1 MGSSSSKKD
10 KTKQKEEEENA
21 QENKPVRRFQ
31 EQSHHKIQLEKPE
44 NENNNN
50 IIKPEAELK
59 LEEEKKEDEE
69 KIKREQEEKMKREQE
84 EKMKREQEE
93 KNRIEEENKREELK
107 QSILRKIMEEENIIK
122 LKFTIEEFINY
133 IIKFF
138 DDFIQIFYSIP
149 KKSLYISLI
158 FEFNKIY
165 IYSFNTKEYPDIP
178 QRPLFF
184 EVLKYTSIVVVC
196 LVFMSKDLELYKKF
210 SSKIKEPIEK
220 FIFSMINIIGK
231 NILKSKTVAGYIK
244 NFKKAKKEP
253 ILCINDIIKILF
265 VNGKNAPLYKNLKN
279 ALSQILANI
288 MTEPIETLIT
298 RINESILFFYNADS
312 YLVIKHNLVQSTE
325 VSTTKSIKS
334 KTTNNTNNI
343 NRSKSKNKKKEIKK
357 DENQKDKDKE
367 KEKISLLITDPFISE
382 PMTKD
387 FCLVLDIDET
397 ISHTMRLSFGN
408 YFLLRPG
415 VIHLIKKLYKFYE
428 IDIFTAAIKRYA
440 DNIINKLDPNDNY
453 IRYRFYREHC
463 IYEGTKTVKKLVR
476 IGRDLNKI
484 IFVDNIKYNAKYNM
498 DNLYH
503 VSSWK
508 DDVYDTEMVKLQ
520 DLLVD
525 IIVNGKFKDDI
536 RKGIAGKDDQV
547 PSAAV

>member
-1 MGSSSSKKD
+1 MGSSSSKED
-10 KTKQKEEEENA
+10 KSKQIETARNVIQQKENRPIKKFHEQTHHKVKIEKSNDEYNVIEIFKEEKKEQEQEQERKMKEKEEEEERKRIEAQKEEEE
-21 QENKPVRRFQ
+21 KRRRK
-31 EQSHHKIQLEKPE
+31 E
-44 NENNNN
+44 
-50 IIKPEAELK
+50 
-59 LEEEKKEDEE
+59 EEEKK
-69 KIKREQEEKMKREQE
+69 
-84 EKMKREQEE
+84 
-93 KNRIEEENKREELK
+93 RIEEERKKEEIK

-122 LKFTIEEFINY
+122 IKFTNEEFINY

-138 DDFIQIFYSIP
+138 DEFIQIYYSIP
-149 KKSLYISLI
+149 KKNLYISLV
-158 FEFNKIY
+158 FEFNKIFF
-165 IYSFNTKEYPDIP
+165 YSFNTKEYPDIP
-178 QRPLFF
+178 QRSSFF
-184 EVLKYTSIVVVC
+184 EVLKYSSIIVVC

-210 SSKIKEPIEK
+210 SSKIKEHIEK
-220 FIFSMINIIGK
+220 FIFSMINIVGR
-231 NILKSKTVAGYIK
+231 NILKSKIITSYIK

-253 ILCINDIIKILF
+253 LLCINDVIKILF

-279 ALSQILANI
+279 ALSQVLMNI
-288 MTEPIETLIT
+288 TKEPIEELMT

-312 YLVIKHNLVQSTE
+312 YLVNKNNLMQSSISTE
-325 VSTTKSIKS
+325 TSTPKSIKS
-334 KTTNNTNNI
+334 KNSKS
-343 NRSKSKNKKKEIKK
+343 RSKSKKKEIKK
-357 DENQKDKDKE
+357 EE
-367 KEKISLLITDPFISE
+367 KEKAPVIITDPFINE
-382 PMTKD
+382 PLIKD

-415 VIHLIKKLYKFYE
+415 VIHLIKKLYNFYE

-508 DDVYDTEMVKLQ
+508 DNVYDTEMIKLQ
-520 DLLVD
+520 DLLID
-525 IIVNGKFKDDI
+525 IMVNGTFKDDI

-547 PSAAV
+547 

>member
-1 MGSSSSKKD
+1 MGSSSPKENEEKENNNKENKQDSKENKLSSNIIEIQNKEKEKLKKID
-10 KTKQKEEEENA
+10 EEKKLKEEKEKLEEKKKKEEEE
-21 QENKPVRRFQ
+21 EKERK
-31 EQSHHKIQLEKPE
+31 KIQ
-44 NENNNN
+44 
-50 IIKPEAELK
+50 
-59 LEEEKKEDEE
+59 
-69 KIKREQEEKMKREQE
+69 
-84 EKMKREQEE
+84 
-93 KNRIEEENKREELK
+93 EEENKRIEEDNRKKEEMK
-107 QSILRKIMEEENIIK
+107 QSILRQMMEEETIIK
-122 LKFTIEEFINY
+122 FKFTNEEFVNY

-138 DDFIQIFYSIP
+138 EEFIQIFYSIP
-149 KKSLYISLI
+149 KKSLYISLVS
-158 FEFNKIY
+158 EFNKTY

-178 QRPLFF
+178 QRQNFF
-184 EVLKYTSIVVVC
+184 EILKYTSVIVVC
-196 LVFMSKDLELYKKF
+196 LVFMSKDLDLYKKF
-210 SSKIKEPIEK
+210 NSKIKEPIEK
-220 FIFSMINIIGK
+220 FLFSMINIIGR
-231 NILKSKTVAGYIK
+231 NILKGKTISGFIK

-279 ALSQILANI
+279 ALTQIVYNI
-288 MTEPIETLIT
+288 TTEPIDELMT

-312 YLVIKHNLVQSTE
+312 YIINKNVLSQSINTETSTPRNIKA
-325 VSTTKSIKS
+325 K
-334 KTTNNTNNI
+334 NNRS
-343 NRSKSKNKKKEIKK
+343 RSKSKKKETKK
-357 DENQKDKDKE
+357 EE
-367 KEKISLLITDPFISE
+367 KVNTIITDPFISE
-382 PMTKD
+382 PMIKD

-415 VIHLIKKLYKFYE
+415 VIHLIKKLYNFYE

-508 DDVYDTEMVKLQ
+508 DNVYDTEMIKLQ

-525 IIVNGKFKDDI
+525 IMVNGTFKDDI

-547 PSAAV
+547 QPPPV

>member
-1 MGSSSSKKD
+1 MGSTSP
-10 KTKQKEEEENA
+10 KEEKPQQNETEGNVILIKD
-21 QENKPVRRFQ
+21 NKPLRRFH
-31 EQSHHKIQLEKPE
+31 EQSHHKINIEKPNTE
-44 NENNNN
+44 NE
-50 IIKPEAELK
+50 IKK
-59 LEEEKKEDEE
+59 EEEDVEKKEDEE
-69 KIKREQEEKMKREQE
+69 KKEEEEKKEKEREEERKRKEEEERENEIKRE
-84 EKMKREQEE
+84 
-93 KNRIEEENKREELK
+93 EEENKRIEDERKREEIK
-107 QSILRKIMEEENIIK
+107 QRILRKIREEENIIK
-122 LKFTIEEFINY
+122 IKFTNEEFINY

-138 DDFIQIFYSIP
+138 DEFIQIFYSIP
-149 KKSLYISLI
+149 KKSLYISLVL
-158 FEFNKIY
+158 EFNKTY

-178 QRPLFF
+178 QRSPFF
-184 EVLKYTSIVVVC
+184 EVLKYTSIIIVC

-220 FIFSMINIIGK
+220 FIFSMINIVGR
-231 NILKSKTVAGYIK
+231 NTLKSKTIISYIK

-253 ILCINDIIKILF
+253 ILCINDVIKILF
-265 VNGKNAPLYKNLKN
+265 VSGKNAPLYKNLKN
-279 ALSQILANI
+279 ALSQVLANI
-288 MTEPIETLIT
+288 TTEPIEELMT

-312 YLVIKHNLVQSTE
+312 YLVIKHNLMQSAFSTE
-325 VSTTKSIKS
+325 TNTPKSIKS
-334 KTTNNTNNI
+334 KNSKS
-343 NRSKSKNKKKEIKK
+343 RSKSKKKEPKT
-357 DENQKDKDKE
+357 EE
-367 KEKISLLITDPFISE
+367 KEKPPAIITDPFISE

-415 VIHLIKKLYKFYE
+415 VIHLIKKLYNFYE

-440 DNIINKLDPNDNY
+440 DNIVNKLDPNDNY

-508 DDVYDTEMVKLQ
+508 DNVYDTEMIKLQ

-525 IIVNGKFKDDI
+525 IIANGTFKDDI

-547 PSAAV
+547 AVV

>member
-1 MGSSSSKKD
+1 MGSSSPKEEKP
-10 KTKQKEEEENA
+10 KQKETENIIV
-21 QENKPVRRFQ
+21 QEIKPIKKFQ
-31 EQSHHKIQLEKPE
+31 EQSHHFYDSEKPE
-44 NENNNN
+44 TENK
-50 IIKPEAELK
+50 ISKTEEELELEK
-59 LEEEKKEDEE
+59 KEKEKQKKEEEEKKRKEQEQKEE
-69 KIKREQEEKMKREQE
+69 QERIKREEEEKK
-84 EKMKREQEE
+84 
-93 KNRIEEENKREELK
+93 RIEEERKREEIK

-122 LKFTIEEFINY
+122 IKFTNEEFINY

-138 DDFIQIFYSIP
+138 DEFIQIFYSIP
-149 KKSLYISLI
+149 KKSLYISLV
-158 FEFNKIY
+158 FEFNKTY
-165 IYSFNTKEYPDIP
+165 IYSFNTKTYPDIP
-178 QRPLFF
+178 QRSSFF
-184 EVLKYTSIVVVC
+184 EVLKYTSIIVVC

-210 SSKIKEPIEK
+210 SSKVREHIEK
-220 FIFSMINIIGK
+220 FIFSMINIIGR
-231 NILKSKTVAGYIK
+231 NILKSKTISGYIK

-253 ILCINDIIKILF
+253 ILCINDVIKILF
-265 VNGKNAPLYKNLKN
+265 VSGKNAPLYKNLKN
-279 ALSQILANI
+279 ALSQVLYNI
-288 MTEPIETLIT
+288 TTEPIEELMT

-312 YLVIKHNLVQSTE
+312 YLVIKNNLTQSLSTE
-325 VSTTKSIKS
+325 TSTPKSIKS
-334 KTTNNTNNI
+334 KNNKS
-343 NRSKSKNKKKEIKK
+343 RSKSKKKEIKK
-357 DENQKDKDKE
+357 DDKE
-367 KEKISLLITDPFISE
+367 KEKEKEKEKPNITITDPFINE

-415 VIHLIKKLYKFYE
+415 VIHLIKKLYNFYE

-440 DNIINKLDPNDNY
+440 DNIVNKLDPNDNY
-453 IRYRFYREHC
+453 IKYRFYREHC

-498 DNLYH
+498 ENLYH

-508 DDVYDTEMVKLQ
+508 DNVYDTEMIKLQ

-525 IIVNGKFKDDI
+525 IIVNGTFKDDI

-547 PSAAV
+547 VAAG

>member
-10 KTKQKEEEENA
+10 KPKQKETDGNL
-21 QENKPVRRFQ
+21 QENKPIRRHQ
-31 EQSHHKIQLEKPE
+31 EQSHHKIQSQKPE
-44 NENNNN
+44 IVNN
-50 IIKPEAELK
+50 ITTKKQEIEVI
-59 LEEEKKEDEE
+59 LEDEKDEERKIQKEEE
-69 KIKREQEEKMKREQE
+69 KIKREEEEEKI
-84 EKMKREQEE
+84 KREQEE

-122 LKFTIEEFINY
+122 IKFTNEEFINY

-138 DDFIQIFYSIP
+138 DEFIQIFYCIP
-149 KKSLYISLI
+149 KKSSYISLI

-184 EVLKYTSIVVVC
+184 EVLKYTSIIVVC

-210 SSKIKEPIEK
+210 SSKIREPIEK
-220 FIFSMINIIGK
+220 FIFSMINIMGR
-231 NILKSKTVAGYIK
+231 NILKSKTITGYIK
-244 NFKKAKKEP
+244 SFKKAKKDP

-279 ALSQILANI
+279 ALSQILTNI
-288 MTEPIETLIT
+288 MTEPIEDLIT

-312 YLVIKHNLVQSTE
+312 YLVIKRNLTQSTE
-325 VSTTKSIKS
+325 VSTAKSIKS
-334 KTTNNTNNI
+334 KNTNNTNNN
-343 NRSKSKNKKKEIKK
+343 NRSKSKNKKKEVKK
-357 DENQKDKDKE
+357 EETKENKDKE
-367 KEKISLLITDPFISE
+367 KEKISIVIADPFISE

-415 VIHLIKKLYKFYE
+415 VIHLIKKLYNFYE

-508 DDVYDTEMVKLQ
+508 DDVYDTEMIKLQ

-547 PSAAV
+547 VAAV

>member
-1 MGSSSSKKD
+1 MGSSSPKEEKSKQNETEGNVILIQNNKPL
-10 KTKQKEEEENA
+10 KRFHEQTHHKINVEKPSYESEIKKSEEIEEKIEEEKEKKKEKEEEEERKRREAQKEEEE
-21 QENKPVRRFQ
+21 
-31 EQSHHKIQLEKPE
+31 KIKR
-44 NENNNN
+44 
-50 IIKPEAELK
+50 K
-59 LEEEKKEDEE
+59 EEEK
-69 KIKREQEEKMKREQE
+69 R
-84 EKMKREQEE
+84 
-93 KNRIEEENKREELK
+93 RIEEERKKEEIK

-122 LKFTIEEFINY
+122 IKFTNEEFINY

-138 DDFIQIFYSIP
+138 DEFIQIFYSIP
-149 KKSLYISLI
+149 KKSLYISLVL
-158 FEFNKIY
+158 EFNKTY

-178 QRPLFF
+178 QRSSFF
-184 EVLKYTSIVVVC
+184 EVLKYTSIIMVC

-220 FIFSMINIIGK
+220 FIFSIINIAGR
-231 NILKSKTVAGYIK
+231 NNLKSKTIISYIK

-253 ILCINDIIKILF
+253 ILCINDVIKILF

-279 ALSQILANI
+279 ALSQVLANI
-288 MTEPIETLIT
+288 TTEPIEELMT

-312 YLVIKHNLVQSTE
+312 YLVIKHNLIQSLASTE
-325 VSTTKSIKS
+325 TSTPRSIKS
-334 KTTNNTNNI
+334 KNNKS
-343 NRSKSKNKKKEIKK
+343 RSKSKKKEIKK
-357 DENQKDKDKE
+357 EE
-367 KEKISLLITDPFISE
+367 KEKAPSPVIISDPFISE

-415 VIHLIKKLYKFYE
+415 VIHLIKKLYNFYE

-440 DNIINKLDPNDNY
+440 DNIVNKLDPNDNY

-508 DDVYDTEMVKLQ
+508 DNVYDTEMIKLQ

-525 IIVNGKFKDDI
+525 IIVNGTFKDDI

-547 PSAAV
+547 TVV

>member
-1 MGSSSSKKD
+1 MGSSSSKD
-10 KTKQKEEEENA
+10 KPKQKEIEPIENQNEKNKPIRKFQEQTHHKEKIEIKKSEEELKKEKEQREQEEERKRLQAQKEEEER
-21 QENKPVRRFQ
+21 QRK
-31 EQSHHKIQLEKPE
+31 
-44 NENNNN
+44 
-50 IIKPEAELK
+50 
-59 LEEEKKEDEE
+59 
-69 KIKREQEEKMKREQE
+69 
-84 EKMKREQEE
+84 
-93 KNRIEEENKREELK
+93 IEEERKKEEMK
-107 QSILRKIMEEENIIK
+107 QYILRKIREEETIIK
-122 LKFTIEEFINY
+122 IKFTNEEFLNY

-138 DDFIQIFYSIP
+138 EDFVQIFYSIP
-149 KKSLYISLI
+149 KKSLYISLV

-178 QRPLFF
+178 QRSSFF
-184 EVLKYTSIVVVC
+184 DVLKYSSIIVVC

-210 SSKIKEPIEK
+210 NSKIKEPIEK
-220 FIFSMINIIGK
+220 FIFSMINIVGR
-231 NILKSKTVAGYIK
+231 NILKNKTINGYIK

-253 ILCINDIIKILF
+253 ILCINDVIKILF
-265 VNGKNAPLYKNLKN
+265 VNGKNEPLYKNLKN
-279 ALSQILANI
+279 ALSQILSNI
-288 MTEPIETLIT
+288 TTEPVEELIK

-312 YLVIKHNLVQSTE
+312 YLVIKNNLRQTISTE
-325 VSTTKSIKS
+325 TSTPKSIKT
-334 KTTNNTNNI
+334 KNTNNTKS
-343 NRSKSKNKKKEIKK
+343 RSKSKKKETKK
-357 DENQKDKDKE
+357 EE
-367 KEKISLLITDPFISE
+367 KVPIIINEPFISE

-415 VIHLIKKLYKFYE
+415 VITLIKKLYNFYE

-440 DNIINKLDPNDNY
+440 DNIVNKLDPNDNY

-498 DNLYH
+498 ENLYH

-508 DDVYDTEMVKLQ
+508 DNVYDTEMIKLQ

-525 IIVNGKFKDDI
+525 IIVNGTFKDDI

>member
-10 KTKQKEEEENA
+10 KPKQKETDGNL
-21 QENKPVRRFQ
+21 QENKPIRRHQ
-31 EQSHHKIQLEKPE
+31 EQSHHKIQSQKPE
-44 NENNNN
+44 IVNN
-50 IIKPEAELK
+50 ITTKKQEIEVI
-59 LEEEKKEDEE
+59 LEDEKDEERKIQTEEE
-69 KIKREQEEKMKREQE
+69 KIKREEEEEKI
-84 EKMKREQEE
+84 KREQEE

-122 LKFTIEEFINY
+122 IKFTNEEFINY

-138 DDFIQIFYSIP
+138 DEFIQIFYCIP
-149 KKSLYISLI
+149 KKSSYISLI

-184 EVLKYTSIVVVC
+184 EVLKYTSIIVVC

-210 SSKIKEPIEK
+210 SSKIREPIEK
-220 FIFSMINIIGK
+220 FIFSTINIMGR
-231 NILKSKTVAGYIK
+231 NILKSKTITGYIK
-244 NFKKAKKEP
+244 SFKKAKKDP

-288 MTEPIETLIT
+288 MTEPIEDLIT

-312 YLVIKHNLVQSTE
+312 YLVIKRNLTQSTE
-325 VSTTKSIKS
+325 VSTAKSIKS
-334 KTTNNTNNI
+334 KNTNNTNNN
-343 NRSKSKNKKKEIKK
+343 NRSKSKNKKKEVKK
-357 DENQKDKDKE
+357 EETKDNKDKE
-367 KEKISLLITDPFISE
+367 KEKISIVIADPFISE

-415 VIHLIKKLYKFYE
+415 VIHLIKKLYNFYE

-508 DDVYDTEMVKLQ
+508 DDVYDTEMIKLQ

-547 PSAAV
+547 VAAV

>member
-10 KTKQKEEEENA
+10 KSKQKEEENTH
-21 QENKPVRRFQ
+21 ENKPIRRFH
-31 EQSHHKIQLEKPE
+31 EQSHHKIHIAKPE

-50 IIKPEAELK
+50 IIKPENELNN
-59 LEEEKKEDEE
+59 EEEKKKRDQEE
-69 KIKREQEEKMKREQE
+69 KIKREEEEKIKREEE
-84 EKMKREQEE
+84 EKK
-93 KNRIEEENKREELK
+93 RIEEENKKEELK
-107 QSILRKIMEEENIIK
+107 QSILKKIMEEENIIK
-122 LKFTIEEFINY
+122 IKFTNEEFVNY

-138 DDFIQIFYSIP
+138 DEFIQIFYSIP

-158 FEFNKIY
+158 FEFNKTY
-165 IYSFNTKEYPDIP
+165 IYSFYTKEYPDIP
-178 QRPLFF
+178 QRSLFF
-184 EVLKYTSIVVVC
+184 DVLKYTSIIVVC

-210 SSKIKEPIEK
+210 SSKIREPIEK
-220 FIFSMINIIGK
+220 FIFSMINIIGR
-231 NILKSKTVAGYIK
+231 NMLKSKTISGYIK
-244 NFKKAKKEP
+244 NFKKAKKDP

-279 ALSQILANI
+279 ALSQILGNI
-288 MTEPIETLIT
+288 TTEPIEDLMT

-312 YLVIKHNLVQSTE
+312 YLVIKHKSTESTE
-325 VSTTKSIKS
+325 VSTAKSIKS
-334 KTTNNTNNI
+334 KTTNNTNT

-357 DENQKDKDKE
+357 EEKDKEKDKDKDKE
-367 KEKISLLITDPFISE
+367 KISILITDPFISE
-382 PMTKD
+382 PLTKD

-415 VIHLIKKLYKFYE
+415 VIHLIKKLYNFYE

-440 DNIINKLDPNDNY
+440 DNIINKLDPNDHY

-508 DDVYDTEMVKLQ
+508 DDVYDTEMIKLQ

-536 RKGIAGKDDQV
+536 RKGFSGKDDQGV
-547 PSAAV
+547 PAV